1 MHAAIVNNDTAFI
14 EALIGSRHDGL
25 QRYYGGLRL
34 VDVFL
39 FISVLRMK
47 PEVVCL
53 CLMYGARID
62 AVDING
68 HTPLYI
74 AAVRCGDAS
83 MVHLLL
89 ALGAN
94 SAITFN
100 DFGRRRESLLVACA
114 RTGRV
119 KVVRAMLA
127 SKAVNLNQ
135 QSMEEGTT
143 ALSVACRHGHVE
155 VAKALLF
162 AGADASLENYRSATA
177 RDVAHLW
184 GWQNCVDLLDVSV
197 LNDTIDSPPV
207 YQRYL

>member
-1 MHAAIVNNDTAFI
+1 
-14 EALIGSRHDGL
+14 
-25 QRYYGGLRL
+25 

-53 CLMYGARID
+53 CLMYGARIN

-94 SAITFN
+94 SAITF
-100 DFGRRRESLLVACA
+100 GRRRRESLLVACA

-119 KVVRAMLA
+119 KVVRAVLA
-127 SKAVNLNQ
+127 SKTVNLNQ
-135 QSMEEGTT
+135 QSMEGTT

-207 YQRYL
+207 YHRYL